1 VSLEHLATQHKPSR
15 LTGAFRTPTSSSLFY
30 SPTAGAGGG
39 IHTASNRSSSFL
51 PAGYYPSGSAAAAA
65 GAPTANLGG
74 PPAAGYGRASGE
86 NLSMSGQGRERDSR
100 VVGRER
106 KGVTHAG
113 ARESTLSLGVSP
125 QGRTPSAYMED
136 LFENHGNGMRERH

>member
-1 VSLEHLATQHKPSR
+1 MGTS
-15 LTGAFRTPTSSSLFY
+15 RTPTSSSLFF
-30 SPTAGAGGG
+30 SPTSGAGGG

-65 GAPTANLGG
+65 GASTANLGG
-74 PPAAGYGRASGE
+74 PPAAGYGRASDD
-86 NLSMSGQGRERDSR
+86 NLSMPGQGRERDSR
-100 VVGRER
+100 VVGHER
-106 KGVTHAG
+106 KGVTRAG
-113 ARESTLSLGVSP
+113 ARESTLILGVLP